1 MSVLRVELP
10 SELQSELEDLGL
22 GDETH
27 LAAWVAE
34 AVRDKLAASKQ
45 LAYLEARAARG
56 DRDAFRQV
64 LAKVPAIEPAEE
76 DRW

>member
-1 MSVLRVELP
+1 MTVLQVELP
-10 SELQSELEDLGL
+10 SELQSELRELGL
-22 GDETH
+22 VDEPR

-34 AVRDKLAASKQ
+34 AVREKLAASRQ
-45 LAYLEARAARG
+45 LAYLEGRAARG

-64 LAKVPAIEPAEE
+64 LAKVPPVEPAEE

>member
-1 MSVLRVELP
+1 MLQVELP
-10 SELQSELEDLGL
+10 SELQSELRDLGL
-22 GDETH
+22 VDESR

-34 AVRDKLAASKQ
+34 AVREKLAASKQ

-56 DRDAFRQV
+56 ERHAFQQV
-64 LAKVPAIEPAEE
+64 LGRVPPVEPAEE

>member
-22 GDETH
+22 ADEAH

-45 LAYLEARAARG
+45 LAYLEERAARG

>member
-1 MSVLRVELP
+1 MSILQVELP
-10 SELQSELEDLGL
+10 SELRLELRELGL
-22 GDETH
+22 VDEAR

-34 AVRDKLAASKQ
+34 AVREKLAASKQ
-45 LAYLEARAARG
+45 RAYLEGRAARG

-64 LAKVPAIEPAEE
+64 LAKVPPVEPAEE

>member
-1 MSVLRVELP
+1 MTVLQVELP
-10 SELQSELEDLGL
+10 SELQLELRELGL
-22 GDETH
+22 LDESR

-34 AVRDKLAASKQ
+34 AVREKLAASKQ
-45 LAYLEARAARG
+45 LAYLKGRAARG

-64 LAKVPAIEPAEE
+64 LANVPPVEPTDE

>member
-1 MSVLRVELP
+1 MSVLQVELP
-10 SELQSELEDLGL
+10 PDLQSELRELGL
-22 GDETH
+22 DDQSR
-27 LAAWVAE
+27 LASWVAE
-34 AVRDKLAASKQ
+34 AVREKLAAAKQ

-64 LAKVPAIEPAEE
+64 LAKVPPIEPVEE